1 MMTEITIGSIAVA
14 PLIVALIEC
23 AKAVG
28 FPARYAPWLNA
39 VLTTI
44 AYGVM
49 LWLQVN
55 PQFEQPITVALNLLL
70 TFLVAAGIY
79 DIGKNVLT
87 SRAATPPRR

>member
-1 MMTEITIGSIAVA
+1 MTDITIGSIAVA
-14 PLIVALIEC
+14 PLIVALIEV

-28 FPARYAPWLNA
+28 FPPRYAPWLNA

-44 AYGVM
+44 AYAVM

-79 DIGKNVLT
+79 DIGSNVLKST
-87 SRAATPPRR
+87 AQGTPPRR